1 METIKKR
8 IDKAWS
14 RVVNIKHMINN
25 PAVSQFGCLL
35 VGVTLVNSNLLPILS
50 YSAEVWL
57 GAPMYAVQ
65 IVKSA
70 LKKMVFS
77 IFEIP
82 VNTKIAAVY
91 MELGMTRMRQV
102 VQKLQL
108 MYINKVL
115 LEKQG
120 TLPFTALISEWKAL
134 GDASML
140 MLLLSCMVFPKS
152 PKPSKACDQ
161 RGE

>member
-1 METIKKR
+1 
-8 IDKAWS
+8 
-14 RVVNIKHMINN
+14 
-25 PAVSQFGCLL
+25 
-35 VGVTLVNSNLLPILS
+35 
-50 YSAEVWL
+50 
-57 GAPMYAVQ
+57 
-65 IVKSA
+65 
-70 LKKMVFS
+70 MVFS

-152 PKPSKACDQ
+152 LNPSKACDQ